1 MRKQDED
8 LNVKPEALLWLDFET
23 TGTDRDNSLPLE
35 VGMECTD
42 VLGEH
47 SYGSLH
53 RIIRPDYLNLLG
65 MSPVAFSMHTDNGL
79 LFELLNGSRARRLRG
94 CCGETQWR
102 SISTRSRNGSPWF
115 RRARTWISTSTS

>member
-8 LNVKPEALLWLDFET
+8 RNGKPEALLWLDFET
-23 TGTDRDNSLPLE
+23 TGTDRNDSLPLE

-53 RIIRPDYLNLLG
+53 RIIRPDYLNLLDMG
-65 MSPVAFSMHTDNGL
+65 PVAFSMHTDNGL
-79 LFELLNGSRARRLRG
+79 LFELLNGSAHDAAWMLWR
-94 CCGETQWR
+94 TPWR
-102 SISTRSRNGSPWF
+102 SISTPCRNASCWF
-115 RRARTWISTSTS
+115 RLERTWTSTSTS

>member
-23 TGTDRDNSLPLE
+23 TGTDRDDSLPLE

-47 SYGSLH
+47 SHGSLH
-53 RIIRPDYLNLLG
+53 RIISCLLYT
-65 MSPVAFSMHTDNGL
+65 SPSPRDGL
-79 LFELLNGSRARRLRG
+79 LSRMPSSA
-94 CCGETQWR
+94 
-102 SISTRSRNGSPWF
+102 
-115 RRARTWISTSTS
+115 